1 MLKSFY
7 CKRMVMNVDSSNNT
21 INYSNTG
28 GEDFQY
34 YNLDGMIFKILL
46 SSNQTK
52 EKYSCIEILFPAGCE
67 KEIPLHSQSKE
78 SVIVCVIQGD
88 FLIRHSEENIEG
100 KEGFV
105 LKIEKNI
112 PRSFKKIGENE
123 GLLLV
128 FYIPGGFE
136 NFFREIGT
144 AHIEN
149 SKKFG
154 EDDPIMVRLLE
165 KNYGIR
171 IFFE

>member
-1 MLKSFY
+1 
-7 CKRMVMNVDSSNNT
+7 MNVDNSNNAF
-21 INYSNTG
+21 NYSNTVQEG
-28 GEDFQY
+28 FQH
-34 YNLDGMIFKILL
+34 YNLDGIIFNILL

-52 EKYSCIEILFPAGCE
+52 GKYSCVEISFPSGCE
-67 KEIPLHSQSKE
+67 KEIPLHSQTKE
-78 SVIVCVIQGD
+78 SVIVCIINGD
-88 FLIRHSEENIEG
+88 FLIKHGEENIEG

-123 GLLLV
+123 GLLLLL
-128 FYIPGGFE
+128 YIPGGFE

-144 AHIEN
+144 THMEK

-154 EDDPIMVRLLE
+154 EDDPIMVQLLE

>member
-1 MLKSFY
+1 
-7 CKRMVMNVDSSNNT
+7 MNGYNSKDVFNYNN
-21 INYSNTG
+21 IG
-28 GEDFQY
+28 GEGFQA
-34 YNLDGMIFKILL
+34 YNLDGIIFKILL
-46 SSNQTK
+46 SSNQTN

-78 SVIVCVIQGD
+78 SVIVCVIKGD
-88 FLIRHSEENIEG
+88 FLIRHGGENIEG

-105 LKIEKNI
+105 MKIEKNI

-128 FYIPGGFE
+128 SYIPGGFE

-144 AHIEN
+144 EHIEN

-154 EDDPIMVRLLE
+154 EDDPIMVQLLE